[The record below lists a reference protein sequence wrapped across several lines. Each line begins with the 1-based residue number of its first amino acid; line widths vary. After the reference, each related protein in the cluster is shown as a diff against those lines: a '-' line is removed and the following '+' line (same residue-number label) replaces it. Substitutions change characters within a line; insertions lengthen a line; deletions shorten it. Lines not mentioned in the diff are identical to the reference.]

1 MRCTRKVGS
10 WGTYNERH
18 TNTKGYTATPTQTRE
33 RAETGRDRLLGGLC
47 YPARPARSVDGHIP
61 QHITPQCGL
70 HDVFVRPPA
79 PLGIT
84 IENGAMIAA
93 PTGAIFVSVFY

>member
-1 MRCTRKVGS
+1 
-10 WGTYNERH
+10 
-18 TNTKGYTATPTQTRE
+18 
-33 RAETGRDRLLGGLC
+33 
-47 YPARPARSVDGHIP
+47 
-61 QHITPQCGL
+61 
-70 HDVFVRPPA
+70 VFVRPPA